1 MEHQHNNKTKEKTQQ
16 TVATYLNTASDK
28 KSGLSL
34 EDNRASSSIQQK
46 QVDKIQE
53 TTIQKKKNNT
63 GLPNNLK
70 SGIESLSRHSMDDVK
85 VHYNS
90 SKPAQLNAHAYAQGT
105 NIHIASGQEKHLPHE
120 AWHVVQQKQGRVQ
133 ATKTVNGSKI
143 NDNVSLEKEADVMGA
158 KALQLKSSGV
168 NNDSITTKKKIN
180 NSFIKKNV
188 AQRNVIVHGKKGRVE
203 ELKPK
208 DEEINGNIVT
218 PLERLFGG
226 EGVHLLKLM
235 IKSKNTYE
243 FQNIN
248 ELHEAIG
255 AQTIINASKRK
266 GKSSDELTEHL
277 LSESKDSDGVDALG
291 PREQGA
297 ASMAASF
304 QLAHKY
310 GVKFFGR
317 PTAVKSWAKNA
328 IVQTTQQRGDKS
340 HVLAAM
346 HVDPTLQLVLC
357 FDGNFKMASEGD
369 GILETYS
376 QLHNRVC
383 VYQGSPNRV
392 SGGTIRNLTYSTA
405 ILKHAAIADPL
416 GTRKKVQH
424 AMTGKL
430 DSKTM
435 EYYEQ
440 WSQDLGFVKS
450 HKNKY
455 VIISHRDSGHKVPK
469 GRTPSHPE
477 LDTGEYGFMDM
488 ILAVERMGFIP
499 VPMGAPALSYKKQ
512 PNMIKWW
519 MKTPKGL
526 KSMGKT
532 KGQIEYG
539 MVRFLAEQYG
549 VRLLAMRSGNTDA
562 MAFAGMETIFIDMAT
577 EGLDPDEVAG
587 AKLTGKEHE
596 AHNRSWRRAAMLET
610 VVPGVF
616 HQIFL
621 QHPRLDKAF
630 PDQDQEW
637 NGSFAPSDVRL
648 LEHALEFYFGKLGA
662 EVYNR
667 TERHLSSPIDPKNT
681 ADFSDRVDGKKTVEE
696 RQKRGYESIADFV
709 KEVREERQQQVH
721 APTGKLNEIFLK
733 LENIRTR
740 LTVLSAD
747 IEKLKI
753 QLEQL
758 KRDVALLK

>member
-1 MEHQHNNKTKEKTQQ
+1 MEHQLINRTKEKVQQ
-16 TVATYLNTASDK
+16 TAAAHLNVHSDQK
-28 KSGLSL
+28 GRFSL
-34 EDNRASSSIQQK
+34 EDNRASSVVQQK

-70 SGIESLSRHSMDDVK
+70 SGMESISGHSLDDVK

-105 NIHIASGQEKHLPHE
+105 NIHLASGQEKHLAHE

-133 ATKTVNGSKI
+133 PTTTVSGAKV
-143 NDNVSLEKEADVMGA
+143 NDDVGLEKEADVMGS
-158 KALQLKSSGV
+158 KALQLKSSEI
-168 NNDSITTKKKIN
+168 NNDSIITKKKIN

-188 AQRNVIVHGKKGRVE
+188 TQRNVIVHGKKGKVE
-203 ELKPK
+203 ELK
-208 DEEINGNIVT
+208 DEKINGNIVI

-226 EGVHLLKLM
+226 KGVHLLKQM
-235 IKSKNTYE
+235 IASKHTYE

-255 AQTIINASKRK
+255 AQTIVNATKRK

-277 LSESKDSDGVDALG
+277 LGKSKDSDGVDALG

-317 PTAVKSWAKNA
+317 PTAVKAWAKNA

-376 QLHNRVC
+376 QVHDRVC
-383 VYQGSPNRV
+383 VYHGSPNRV
-392 SGGTIRNLTYSTA
+392 SGGKIRNLTNSTA

-435 EYYEQ
+435 GFYEQ

-488 ILAVERMGFIP
+488 ILAVKHMGFIP
-499 VPMGAPALSYKKQ
+499 VPMGAPSLSYNKQ

-577 EGLDPDEVAG
+577 EGLDPTEVAG
-587 AKLTGKEHE
+587 AKLTDKEHE

-610 VVPGVF
+610 IVPGVF

-630 PDQDQEW
+630 PNQDQEW
-637 NGSFAPSDVRL
+637 NGSFAHSDVRL

-662 EVYNR
+662 QVYNR
-667 TERHLSSPIDPKNT
+667 TERHLSSPVDPKNT
-681 ADFSDRVDGKKTVEE
+681 KDFSVNVDGKKTKKE
-696 RQKRGYESIADFV
+696 REKRGYESIADFV

-721 APTGKLNEIFLK
+721 APTGKLNEIFLR